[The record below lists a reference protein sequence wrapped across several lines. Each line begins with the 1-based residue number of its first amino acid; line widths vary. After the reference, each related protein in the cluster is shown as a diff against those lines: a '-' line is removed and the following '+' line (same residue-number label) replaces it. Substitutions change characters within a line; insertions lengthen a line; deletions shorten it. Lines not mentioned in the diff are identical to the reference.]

1 MDADGDGRTGVQLTN
16 GQLDGSPGMTSL
28 PDGRIGYISRV
39 GENLTVWVMNADGS
53 DQHQIGLHLPFVEDL
68 QATPDGRFFIFAA
81 RRDGFSHLYRI
92 DTNGQ
97 DLKQLTSG
105 ESNEIYSTISPDSQW
120 VYYVAGVRNGDR
132 SVAYLRKTSIVGGET
147 VDLKELEYDFV
158 PTLSP
163 DGKLIATMVGGKPLI
178 FSSSDGTLLNSLK
191 TDKPAEWWGV
201 AKWTP
206 DGRSLTYS
214 VYSDNGTNIWVQ
226 PMSGS
231 RAPRPLTS
239 FPKGY
244 VYEYVFSQD
253 GTKLYVARGYQI
265 RDAVLIRNF

>member
-1 MDADGDGRTGVQLTN
+1 VQLTN

-132 SVAYLRKTSIVGGET
+132 SVAYLRKTSIVEGET

-191 TDKPAEWWGV
+191 TEKPAEWWGV